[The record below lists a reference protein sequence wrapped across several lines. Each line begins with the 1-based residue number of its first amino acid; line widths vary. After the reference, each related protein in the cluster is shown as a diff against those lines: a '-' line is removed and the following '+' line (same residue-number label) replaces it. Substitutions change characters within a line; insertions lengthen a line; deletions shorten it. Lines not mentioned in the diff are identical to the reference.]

1 MSTYLLCATPIY
13 GNVAPLVA
21 IAARL
26 VTSGNRVLFLTGSRF
41 ASTVEATGA
50 EFVAL
55 EGNADFDDR
64 DPDSHLPDRLKYR
77 GLARAQYDIQTIFVT
92 PIPSQYHSVM
102 RLLDTEAPDA
112 ILADAMFAGV
122 GPLLESTGRTVPI
135 LAIGATPLAQSSVD
149 VAPMGTA
156 MPPSSS
162 RLGHVRNRAL
172 NLIATRVLF
181 RDTQRVGQRMFAEVG
196 ATLTSNIMDL
206 SRAFDAF
213 LQLTVPAFEYPR
225 GDLSAGLSFVGP
237 VLPTP
242 KGIPLPDWWEDL
254 DGSRPVVHVT
264 QGTIDNLDLG
274 RLIRPTIEA
283 LANDDVLVVVT
294 LGGRAADLG
303 ELPANVRVADFLP
316 YDALLPRT
324 DVYITNGGYGG
335 VQYALS
341 HGVPLVVAGDTEDKP
356 EVAARVAWSGTGIDL
371 RTGTP
376 RAARIADAVRKILAD
391 SGYRDRARAIAAD
404 MAATDALS
412 AVDAAL
418 RTAVT
423 EYSAR

>member
-21 IAARL
+21 IAAHL
-26 VTSGNRVLFLTGSRF
+26 VSEGNRVVFLTGSRF
-41 ASTVEATGA
+41 AATVEGAGA
-50 EFVAL
+50 EFVSL
-55 EGNADFDDR
+55 VGNADFDDR

-92 PIPSQYHSVM
+92 PIPSQYRSVVG
-102 RLLDTEAPDA
+102 LIEKVAPDA
-112 ILADAMFAGV
+112 ILVDAMFAGV
-122 GPLLESTGRTVPI
+122 GPLLESAERTVPI
-135 LAIGATPLAQSSVD
+135 LAVGATPLAQSSVD

-156 MPPSSS
+156 LAPSSTPLG
-162 RLGHVRNRAL
+162 RLRNRAL
-172 NLIATRVLF
+172 NLVATRVLF
-181 RDTQRVGQRMFAEVG
+181 RDTQRVGRRMFAEVG
-196 ATLTSNIMDL
+196 ATLSSNIMDL

-225 GDLSAGLSFVGP
+225 GDLSPELSFVGP

-242 KGIPLPDWWEDL
+242 SGVPLPEWWGDL

-274 RLIRPTIEA
+274 RLIRPTIDA

-294 LGGRAADLG
+294 LGGRSADLG
-303 ELPANVRVADFLP
+303 AMPANVRVADFLP
-316 YDALLPRT
+316 YDALLPLT
-324 DVYITNGGYGG
+324 DVYLTNGGYGG

-341 HGVPLVVAGDTEDKP
+341 HGVPLIVAGDTEDKP

-371 RTGTP
+371 RTGNP
-376 RAARIADAVRKILAD
+376 RAARIAEAVRTILAD
-391 SGYRDRARAIAAD
+391 GGYRDRARAIAAD
-404 MAATDALS
+404 MAATHAVSAVEAALS
-412 AVDAAL
+412 GAVAG
-418 RTAVT
+418 
-423 EYSAR
+423 S

>member
-1 MSTYLLCATPIY
+1 MMSTYLLCATPIY

-21 IAARL
+21 IAAHL
-26 VTSGNRVLFLTGSRF
+26 VSTGHRVVFLTGSRF
-41 ASTVEATGA
+41 ASAVEASGA
-50 EFVAL
+50 EFVSL
-55 EGNADFDDR
+55 IGNADFDDR

-102 RLLDTEAPDA
+102 GLIEAHAPDA

-122 GPLLESTGRTVPI
+122 GPLLESPDRTVPI
-135 LAIGATPLAQSSVD
+135 LAVGATPLAQSSAD

-156 MPPSSS
+156 LPPSSTPLG
-162 RLGHVRNRAL
+162 RLRNRAL
-172 NLIATRVLF
+172 NLVATRVLF

-196 ATLTSNIMDL
+196 ATLSSNIMDL
-206 SRAFDAF
+206 SRAFDGF

-225 GDLSAGLSFVGP
+225 GDLSPELSFVGP

-242 KGIPLPDWWEDL
+242 SGIPLPEWWGDL

-264 QGTIDNLDLG
+264 QGTIDNLDLS
-274 RLIRPTIEA
+274 RLILPTIEA
-283 LANDDVLVVVT
+283 LANENVLVVVT
-294 LGGRAADLG
+294 LGGRSADLG

-316 YDALLPRT
+316 YDALLPLT
-324 DVYITNGGYGG
+324 DVYLTNGGYGG

-341 HGVPLVVAGDTEDKP
+341 HGVPLIVAGDTEDKP

-371 RTGTP
+371 RTGSP
-376 RAARIADAVRKILAD
+376 RTARIAEAVRTILAD
-391 SGYRDRARAIAAD
+391 GGYRDRARAIAAD
-404 MAATDALS
+404 MAATDAVS
-412 AVDAAL
+412 AVEAAL
-418 RTAVT
+418 SRAVAG
-423 EYSAR
+423 S